1 MRTIS
6 QIQTLINAGVG
17 TSISAGELMAYNVPP
32 ETTLKLVYIPVVTSR
47 AAFEYADVVCQI
59 CARKRLNYKEQTR
72 TLKQEMKEYER
83 ETIGLV
89 GHEIEEDLKDKVDF
103 FFDEAYS
110 HIEKLQQSV
119 YAEMKKQWPDLTDY
133 TLLLNLYM
141 CVILIDYIW
150 KFERATAQFIQ
161 KTTMSPY
168 IPRPNLHLVNI
179 RRACMSI
186 AGDHVLPSSDNIRLA
201 IKILA
206 MNIDKMVKVEVTEN

>member
-6 QIQTLINAGVG
+6 QIRTLVQAGIG
-17 TSISAGELMAYNVPP
+17 TSISAADLIEYNVPM
-32 ETTLKLVYIPVVTSR
+32 ETTLKLVYIPIVTSR
-47 AAFEYADVVCQI
+47 AAFEYADVACQI
-59 CARKRLNYKEQTR
+59 CAQKRLNYKEQTR

-83 ETIGLV
+83 ETIGLT
-89 GHEIEEDLKDKVDF
+89 GKEIEEELKDKMDF

-119 YAEMKKQWPDLTDY
+119 HYEMRKQWPDLTDY

-161 KTTMSPY
+161 KATMSSY
-168 IPRPNLHLVNI
+168 IPKPNQHLVNI
-179 RRACMSI
+179 RCACMSI
-186 AGDHVLPSSDNIRLA
+186 AGEHVLNNSENIRLA

-206 MNIDKMVKVEVTEN
+206 MNIDKMVKVNID

>member
-1 MRTIS
+1 MRPEK
-6 QIQTLINAGVG
+6 A
-17 TSISAGELMAYNVPP
+17 EL
-32 ETTLKLVYIPVVTSR
+32 
-47 AAFEYADVVCQI
+47 Q
-59 CARKRLNYKEQTR
+59 EQTR

-83 ETIGLV
+83 ETMGLV

-103 FFDEAYS
+103 FFDEAYG

-119 YAEMKKQWPDLTDY
+119 HAEMKKQWPDLTDY

-161 KTTMSPY
+161 KATMSPY
-168 IPRPNLHLVNI
+168 IPRPNQHLVNI
-179 RRACMSI
+179 RRACISI

-206 MNIDKMVKVEVTEN
+206 MNIDKMVKVEFN